1 VLTYPQY
8 LWEGKRLSIIINLLK
23 IEFMNKTGRFFGVFV
38 LITFLIIALAVMF
51 PLLLIVDVIDLLTR
65 LFKKKGKDEYTETD

>member
-1 VLTYPQY
+1 
-8 LWEGKRLSIIINLLK
+8 
-23 IEFMNKTGRFFGVFV
+23 MNKTGRFFGVFV

-51 PLLLIVDVIDLLTR
+51 PLLLIVDIIDLLTR